1 MRGTFSFVHPVVS
14 RGEGQASPSLREYKP
29 VARKVHRATVSQH
42 NRCLSGLKDVAP
54 DLHILGAAHHHPVVL
69 PLNVVVGYEDS
80 PVNSHSGPGAFGF
93 HHHARCVAVFGP
105 AIAASEEA
113 VALDPDIPLAQH
125 FHPAGRCVHMYSLPG
140 AVYKP
145 VIPHHGVPGLHQQ
158 RPTADILR
166 RVILKHQ
173 PSGLGAV
180 GQQIPDSRLRHEIS
194 RQLQLRLPG
203 DPVPEHL
210 QDSTGS
216 IGQQGVRPDQLE
228 LVPRIGQDPSR
239 NPAAPRRAKR
249 SLGSLRS
256 AAPSGKN
263 RGRSR
268 HRPPSRGTH
277 TWQSGSPR
285 CS

>member
-1 MRGTFSFVHPVVS
+1 M
-14 RGEGQASPSLREYKP
+14 
-29 VARKVHRATVSQH
+29 
-42 NRCLSGLKDVAP
+42 
-54 DLHILGAAHHHPVVL
+54 
-69 PLNVVVGYEDS
+69 
-80 PVNSHSGPGAFGF
+80 NSHSGPGAFGF

-180 GQQIPDSRLRHEIS
+180 GQQIPDSLRHEIS

-228 LVPRIGQDPSR
+228 LVPRIGQIHLEILRRHVERNDHSAAFDPPHR
-239 NPAAPRRAKR
+239 QVKTVDVRGIVPHPAEHTPGNPDLPAAADEMSGVAVSGHHPAAGWLDPQALDPHIAAAVSDEPHPRPA
-249 SLGSLRS
+249 
-256 AAPSGKN
+256 
-263 RGRSR
+263 
-268 HRPPSRGTH
+268 
-277 TWQSGSPR
+277 
-285 CS
+285 